1 MKVYRTNLHKPALR
15 LRIEVREGYV
25 VTDQIKI
32 LFLSANPKDIS
43 RIRLDEEVREV
54 DEKIRRGDLRDQLTL
69 IPHLAVRPSDLQE
82 TLLRH
87 KPHIL
92 HFSGHGSPTEGIV
105 LEDNS
110 GRTKL
115 VSTAALAALFSA
127 IPDNLRIVL
136 LNACYSSLQAEVI
149 TQTVDF
155 TIGMNKEIGDRS
167 ALVFS
172 AAFYRGLAFGR
183 SIQESFDLG
192 VGALML
198 EGIPEEQTPTL
209 LTKKGANASQAYL
222 ISPEADKPEPARQ
235 ESTNLPHG
243 SSHGTVNVAGGTFN
257 SGRDTVITGQSNTTH
272 NHNRK

>member
-1 MKVYRTNLHKPALR
+1 M
-15 LRIEVREGYV
+15 
-25 VTDQIKI
+25 TDQIKI

-105 LEDNS
+105 LEDNH

-127 IPDNLRIVL
+127 IKDNLRIVL

-167 ALVFS
+167 AIVFS

-183 SIQESFDLG
+183 SVQESFDLG

-198 EGIPEEQTPTL
+198 EGIPEEKTPTL
-209 LTKKGANASQAYL
+209 LMRKGANASQAYL
-222 ISPEADKPEPARQ
+222 LTPAADEPEPARH
-235 ESTNLPHG
+235 EPPSLPQG
-243 SSHGTVNVAGGTFN
+243 GSHGTVNLTGGAIN
-257 SGRDTVITGQSNTTH
+257 SGRDTVITGQSNTAH
-272 NHNRK
+272 NYNRK